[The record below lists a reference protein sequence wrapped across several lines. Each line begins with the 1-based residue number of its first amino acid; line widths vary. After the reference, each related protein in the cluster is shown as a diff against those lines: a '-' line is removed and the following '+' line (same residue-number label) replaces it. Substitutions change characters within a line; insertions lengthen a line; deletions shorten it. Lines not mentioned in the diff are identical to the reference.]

1 MVSSLLRSV
10 SPTPEQSR
18 NARRQRRLAI
28 ALALNLVVVVG
39 QIAWGLIAHS
49 LGLLADAGHNFADVA
64 ALGIAIFALRYAVRA
79 PTTARSFGHHRA
91 TILAALANGG
101 LLLAVTV
108 VIAVEAIIRLANPQ
122 PVHGGIVALVALAAA
137 VLNGSGAALVH
148 ERPIRTGARGDL
160 NMSAATSH
168 LIADTSMSL
177 AVAAAGFVIVLTH
190 GTVWLDPAVSLP
202 VCAAIAVQA
211 VRLLYR
217 SADVLLESTPHGV
230 DLPVLVSAIHEVP
243 GVVDVH
249 DLHVWSLSS
258 DLHALSAHVALS
270 GHPSLEQ
277 AQATGERI
285 KDLLAA
291 RFAIAH
297 ATVEMEC
304 EACPAPDPCA
314 LDFTTDRADGER
326 AGTPLP
332 H

>member
-1 MVSSLLRSV
+1 MTTAPHRSN
-10 SPTPEQSR
+10 PERSR
-18 NARRQRRLAI
+18 DARRHQRLVT
-28 ALALNLVVVVG
+28 ALVLNVVVVVG
-39 QIAWGLIAHS
+39 QVGWGLVAHS

-64 ALGIAIFALRYAVRA
+64 ALGIAVFALRYAVRA

-108 VIAVEAIIRLANPQ
+108 VIAVEAVVRLTNPR
-122 PVHGGIVALVALAAA
+122 PVHGGIVAIVALGAAL
-137 VLNGSGAALVH
+137 LNGTGAALVH
-148 ERPIRTGARGDL
+148 ERPVRKGARGDL
-160 NMSAATSH
+160 NVSAATSH
-168 LIADTSMSL
+168 LLADTSMSL
-177 AVAAAGFVIVLTH
+177 AVAVAGVVIVLTH
-190 GTVWLDPAVSLP
+190 GTAWLDPAVSLV

-258 DLHALSAHVALS
+258 ELHAMSAHVAVS

-277 AQATGERI
+277 AQATGEQI
-285 KDLLAA
+285 KDLVGA
-291 RFAIAH
+291 RFSIAH

-304 EACPAPDPCA
+304 EACPEPDPCA
-314 LDFTTDRADGER
+314 LDFTTVER
-326 AGTPLP
+326 
-332 H
+332 